1 MRNKNYKEETKFT
14 RVWGKFLGE
23 FKWNVFLT
31 LHYYNNCNVNSN
43 RNLMYSIFKSNKSN
57 IEKMFYISEYNFD
70 FKGVHSHSLIQVKNV
85 NLLENKLK
93 RIKGICNIDFV
104 SELDLIRDEKE
115 ELNVGYY
122 VSKFIDRDL
131 DFDLFL

>member
-1 MRNKNYKEETKFT
+1 
-14 RVWGKFLGE
+14 
-23 FKWNVFLT
+23 
-31 LHYYNNCNVNSN
+31 
-43 RNLMYSIFKSNKSN
+43 
-57 IEKMFYISEYNFD
+57 MFYISEYNFD

-85 NLLENKLK
+85 NLLENKLR